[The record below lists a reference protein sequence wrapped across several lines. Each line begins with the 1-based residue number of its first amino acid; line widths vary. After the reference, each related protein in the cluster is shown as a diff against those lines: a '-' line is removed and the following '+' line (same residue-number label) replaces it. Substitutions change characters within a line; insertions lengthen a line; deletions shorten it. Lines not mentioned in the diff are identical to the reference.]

1 MDFYLRSGVHFAAA
15 FLSIL
20 KKEWCIAAVK
30 MKMLMHTWVTFFS
43 SERYILTQAMWNHLL
58 MHALI
63 EIQIFFKIN
72 NLFNIPGEDYGH
84 EGKYYCLPWRN
95 ISTIGKLS

>member
-1 MDFYLRSGVHFAAA
+1 M
-15 FLSIL
+15 
-20 KKEWCIAAVK
+20 
-30 MKMLMHTWVTFFS
+30 FFS

-84 EGKYYCLPWRN
+84 EGKYYCLP
-95 ISTIGKLS
+95 

>member
-1 MDFYLRSGVHFAAA
+1 MY
-15 FLSIL
+15 
-20 KKEWCIAAVK
+20 
-30 MKMLMHTWVTFFS
+30 TWVMFFS

-72 NLFNIPGEDYGH
+72 NLFNVPG
-84 EGKYYCLPWRN
+84 KIMAMKAN
-95 ISTIGKLS
+95 IIVSLEEIFPQ